1 MDRHKRSLR
10 SRGEHGAASSVSG
23 IPALNCAEH
32 ACFLDVDGTLLEL
45 AGSPGGVRVDP
56 SLIQWLEQLA
66 SATGGALALIS
77 GRPIADIDRLFF
89 PLRLPAAGLH
99 GLELRDA
106 SGSVR
111 WTAPLSSDIP
121 RLLALAREWAS
132 SRPGL
137 LVEDKSGT
145 FAVHYRNAPRLGGE
159 VRSFMNDLLRQS
171 GGNYCL
177 QPGKMVAEIKPK
189 GRDKGTAIEAFMD
202 APPFAGRKPV
212 FVGDDATDEQA
223 FPAVEA
229 LGGIAIKVGAGAT
242 SARWRLKDVSAV
254 RAWLVRS
261 IALCAEAGNLRA

>member
-1 MDRHKRSLR
+1 MDRNKRSLR
-10 SRGEHGAASSVSG
+10 TRWERGASSVSG

-32 ACFLDVDGTLLEL
+32 ACFLDVDGTLLDL
-45 AGSPGGVRVDP
+45 ADSPGGVRVDP
-56 SLIQWLEQLA
+56 PLIHLLEEFA
-66 SATGGALALIS
+66 RATSGALALIS
-77 GRPIADIDRLFF
+77 GRPITDIDRLFA

-106 SGSVR
+106 SGRVR
-111 WTAPLSSDIP
+111 WIGPLSSDIP

-145 FAVHYRNAPRLGGE
+145 FAVHYRNAPRLGDE
-159 VRSFMNDLLRQS
+159 VHSFMEDLLLQN
-171 GGNYCL
+171 GGDYCL
-177 QPGKMVAEIKPK
+177 QLGKMVAEIKPK
-189 GRDKGTAIEAFMD
+189 GGDKGTAIEAFMD

-212 FVGDDATDEQA
+212 FVGDDVTDEQA

-229 LGGIAIKVGAGAT
+229 LGGIAIKVGPGAT
-242 SARWRLKDVSAV
+242 AARWRLKDVSAV

-261 IALCAEAGNLRA
+261 IALCAGAGNLRA